1 VKEACRK
8 HEQTHVVSVCSQLSG
23 ATRIAVTLY
32 GQILHS
38 LSPMLLA
45 IKVNMVGRSFP
56 RSTNSSVIKC

>member
-1 VKEACRK
+1 MKEACRK
-8 HEQTHVVSVCSQLSG
+8 HEQTHVVSVSPQLSG

-56 RSTNSSVIKC
+56 RSTDSSVTKC